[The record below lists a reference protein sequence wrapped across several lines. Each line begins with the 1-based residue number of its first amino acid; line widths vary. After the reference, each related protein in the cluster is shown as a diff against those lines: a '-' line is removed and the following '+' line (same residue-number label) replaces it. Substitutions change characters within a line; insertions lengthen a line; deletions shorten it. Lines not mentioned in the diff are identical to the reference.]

1 MIKADFLHQL
11 DRFSIILNKR
21 VTSNYIGEKQSEAVG
36 RGLVFRDHSQYVPG
50 EDFRSID
57 WRVFGRTDKL
67 FVKRYEEE
75 RNLTVHVI
83 VDMSGSMNFGTGV
96 TKAEYASM
104 LGLGFAYLALK
115 NNERFVLCTFSDKL
129 DVFRPQKGKKQIT
142 SALEYL
148 NNKKAAGETKLDI
161 SIGSYKPL
169 INSRSMVVI
178 ISDFLYPI
186 EEIKKALH
194 YLKKQEVILIQVL
207 DKAEKDLKLEGD
219 YKLTDAESKD
229 VLQTFIN
236 PFTKKQYSNMMDD
249 HISKIQNE
257 AERVK
262 AKFYSTDTGK
272 PVFDTFYEVLNYRG
286 RRRGG

>member
-1 MIKADFLHQL
+1 MIQTDFLHKL
-11 DRFSIILNKR
+11 DKFSIILNKR
-21 VTSNYIGEKQSEAVG
+21 VTSNYVGEKKSESVG
-36 RGLVFRDHSQYVPG
+36 RGLIFKDHTLYVPG

-83 VDMSGSMNFGTGV
+83 VDMSGSMNFGTKV

-104 LGLGFAYLALK
+104 IGLGFGYLALK

-129 DVFRPQKGKKQIT
+129 DVFRPQRGKRQIT
-142 SALEYL
+142 SALDYL
-148 NNKKAAGETKLDI
+148 NKKKAAGESKLDD

-169 INSRSMVVI
+169 IKSRSMVVI

-186 EEIKKALH
+186 EEIKKTLQH
-194 YLKKQEVILIQVL
+194 LKKQEVILIQVL
-207 DKAEKDLKLEGD
+207 DVKEKNLDLEGD
-219 YKLTDAESKD
+219 YKLHDAESKET
-229 VLQTFIN
+229 LQTFIN
-236 PFTKKQYSNMMDD
+236 PYTKKQYSSMLEEHN
-249 HISKIQNE
+249 SKIHNE
-257 AERVK
+257 AERYG
-262 AKFYSTDTGK
+262 AKFFSTDTGK
-272 PVFDTFYEVLNYRG
+272 PVFDTFFEVLNYRG